1 MFHLL
6 LFRFVEN
13 VSLLRASYTL
23 LLLEIADQSSAL
35 IAIQSLLSKIESRY
49 ITVPAIGITFAGY
62 LQNPGK

>member
-23 LLLEIADQSSAL
+23 LLQIADQSSAL